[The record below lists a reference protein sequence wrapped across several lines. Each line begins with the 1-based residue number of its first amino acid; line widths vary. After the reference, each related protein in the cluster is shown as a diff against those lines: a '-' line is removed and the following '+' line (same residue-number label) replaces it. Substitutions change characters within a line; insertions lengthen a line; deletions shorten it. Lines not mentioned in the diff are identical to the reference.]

1 MERGPALAWPAE
13 LTRPTTRA
21 ALSAARRTRVAGRL
35 SPFLSRS
42 AAEQLAAHAE
52 GPRRFPPFF
61 LSATHDK
68 RVNLFVSEWK
78 GLPKGPTG
86 YNANVDGRIRR
97 HRDSPARTPR
107 EPRFGE
113 TAMKTEQPAATS
125 GPTFNSIKEVE
136 THLKTRM
143 DKAVSD
149 LQHEM
154 AAIRTGR
161 ASLGILD
168 HIRVDY
174 YGTPT
179 PLNQVANLHVPEP
192 ALITIQPWDV
202 SQIGPIEKAIR
213 TSDLGLNPAND
224 GKIIR
229 LPIPP
234 LTEERRKE
242 LVKKLHAAAEHHRV
256 SVRAVRRDGNEAVK
270 KLLKDKKVTED
281 DDKKAHDEIQKLTDA
296 YMAKIDAAAKAKEK
310 DILEIK

>member
-1 MERGPALAWPAE
+1 MKPEQH
-13 LTRPTTRA
+13 A
-21 ALSAARRTRVAGRL
+21 A
-35 SPFLSRS
+35 P
-42 AAEQLAAHAE
+42 
-52 GPRRFPPFF
+52 
-61 LSATHDK
+61 
-68 RVNLFVSEWK
+68 SE
-78 GLPKGPTG
+78 
-86 YNANVDGRIRR
+86 
-97 HRDSPARTPR
+97 S
-107 EPRFGE
+107 
-113 TAMKTEQPAATS
+113 
-125 GPTFNSIKEVE
+125 TFNSVKEVDAN
-136 THLKTRM
+136 LKARM
-143 DKAVSD
+143 EKAVSD

-192 ALITIQPWDV
+192 SLITIQPWDI

-213 TSDLGLNPAND
+213 ISDLGLNPAND
-224 GKIIR
+224 GKVIR

-256 SVRAVRRDGNEAVK
+256 SVRNIRRDGNENVK
-270 KLLKDKKVTED
+270 KLLKDKTITED
-281 DDKKAHDEIQKLTDA
+281 DEKRAHDEIQKLTDL
-296 YMAKIDAAAKAKEK
+296 YMAKIDAASKGKEK